1 MEKILLALNHR
12 ANERLLE
19 ECLKNRYAPFSP
31 AGPLE
36 KALLEEDFSL
46 GIVDGPVLQSLRAV
60 VQKRREQEA
69 PLFLPFML
77 VTSRE
82 DLGLASHFLWTVVDE
97 VITTP
102 IDQIELKARVESLL
116 TIRRLSLQLHA
127 QYQRLFDN
135 VPIGLYRTSRD
146 GTILD
151 ANPAMAQILG
161 LASAE
166 EAIGRS
172 ALDFYVNLEDRRIWQ
187 RLMEERGEVTQF
199 RCRLRRCS
207 GEIFWASLSIRRVT
221 DERGE
226 LRYYEGSMEDVTER
240 IVAEE
245 RLQDALERLRRS
257 FDDLVMAFS
266 KVVEVKDPYTAGHQ
280 RRVAQ
285 LAEALAREMGFSEEK
300 VREVYIAGLLHDI
313 GKIAVPGEILNKP
326 TRLDP
331 PERAIVEEHPR
342 KGYDVVSS
350 VELLAPLAKVILEH
364 HERMDGSGYP
374 RGLRGEEI
382 LIEARILAVADVVE
396 AMAHHRPYRPPLG
409 IEEALRE
416 IVARRGILYDQEV
429 VDACVCLFREK
440 RFFWEG

>member
-1 MEKILLALNHR
+1 
-12 ANERLLE
+12 
-19 ECLKNRYAPFSP
+19 
-31 AGPLE
+31 
-36 KALLEEDFSL
+36 
-46 GIVDGPVLQSLRAV
+46 
-60 VQKRREQEA
+60 
-69 PLFLPFML
+69 ML

-82 DLGLASHFLWTVVDE
+82 DLGLASHFLWIVVDE

-151 ANPAMAQILG
+151 ANPAVAQILG

-187 RLMEERGEVTQF
+187 RLMEEEGKVTQF

-207 GEIFWASLSIRRVT
+207 GETFWASLSIRRVT

-416 IVARRGILYDQEV
+416 IVAQRGILYDQEV

-440 RFFWEG
+440 RFFWKD